1 MNGAPAEPD
10 SVPPVLGA
18 PGASPLEGAPVAPL
32 ERTPAA
38 PAPRTRHWL
47 PAAGARGLALFIGG
61 FTLLSVIGAA
71 RSDALDANIWWVA
84 VPFVPRLVSAA
95 LLAAVGAAFVAYA
108 VAPRMRAWR
117 RHRVGDERGA
127 DSGQK

>member
-18 PGASPLEGAPVAPL
+18 PGASPLEGA
-32 ERTPAA
+32 PAA

-95 LLAAVGAAFVAYA
+95 PMTLSRVKPPMNRAR
-108 VAPRMRAWR
+108 PR
-117 RHRVGDERGA
+117 
-127 DSGQK
+127 

>member
-71 RSDALDANIWWVA
+71 LTSRGTKGTATHQMLASRASERAAPMTLSRVKPPMNRAR
-84 VPFVPRLVSAA
+84 PRAPAA
-95 LLAAVGAAFVAYA
+95 G
-108 VAPRMRAWR
+108 
-117 RHRVGDERGA
+117 
-127 DSGQK
+127 SQ